1 MKNLS
6 ILQIVFV
13 LVGFYSCQNKLDD
26 ESSVAYSSGESEVE
40 ISILTDFTTRGVELS
55 VPDESIIDDL
65 DVLLFDSDGKFLC
78 WRTTFKINGKLR
90 TTLPVGEGYDAY
102 FFANCRS
109 FIEKL
114 LPDEAAVI
122 RYKGVADWEVFRKEL
137 VDIAPQ
143 RLLQNGT
150 SFTSLPMWGILRGQE
165 VKDGV
170 INYWP
175 LLSLIRSVASVD
187 IYVSANIDDFML
199 NDATLYH
206 VPDRGFLGNS
216 SDNIINNQVQTS
228 DSPTDMK
235 TILTLESNGYD
246 EINRSIANKLYL
258 YDNDTEDE
266 FGNQKHTRLVIGA
279 QYKGTKYYYPI
290 DFESSETDKLVE
302 IVRNRKYVFN
312 INSVSGPGYTDKE
325 TAAEQPSIHLN
336 VNVVEWSMAAGQ
348 MGSSG
353 NYYLWTES
361 REVTLYRDLN
371 SSVVV
376 GVESNILS
384 KVIDLSFKT
393 DVNGPVHV
401 LTNGIQN
408 NRFKV
413 ELIDDEDGYPKS
425 LRITALGEFDPTM
438 AAANS
443 DTLVLLSG
451 RIRLEIQILRYNKG
465 VNDWELDGDINVDL
479 GE

>member
-1 MKNLS
+1 M
-6 ILQIVFV
+6 
-13 LVGFYSCQNKLDD
+13 
-26 ESSVAYSSGESEVE
+26 
-40 ISILTDFTTRGVELS
+40 
-55 VPDESIIDDL
+55 
-65 DVLLFDSDGKFLC
+65 
-78 WRTTFKINGKLR
+78 
-90 TTLPVGEGYDAY
+90 
-102 FFANCRS
+102 
-109 FIEKL
+109 
-114 LPDEAAVI
+114 
-122 RYKGVADWEVFRKEL
+122 
-137 VDIAPQ
+137 
-143 RLLQNGT
+143 
-150 SFTSLPMWGILRGQE
+150 
-165 VKDGV
+165 
-170 INYWP
+170 
-175 LLSLIRSVASVD
+175 
-187 IYVSANIDDFML
+187 
-199 NDATLYH
+199 
-206 VPDRGFLGNS
+206 
-216 SDNIINNQVQTS
+216 
-228 DSPTDMK
+228 
-235 TILTLESNGYD
+235 
-246 EINRSIANKLYL
+246 
-258 YDNDTEDE
+258 
-266 FGNQKHTRLVIGA
+266 IGA